1 MAWESHPASPLFH
14 RGALLAAVQSSGL
27 WADSKSFVDNPA
39 RGSADAVLAA
49 YEEQCEAARSCGG
62 GAGEAGLSRDAL
74 AAFLAHHFSAPG
86 TELEA
91 CTPVDWKQE
100 ASWFSSLPGE
110 ACEFALALH
119 GLWLSLCRRRA
130 AAAAGSTSTL
140 LPLPHACFIPGDRF
154 RETYYWVRRCYAALR
169 ALSSHPPPQ
178 DTYWIVRG
186 LLASELFSSA
196 EGVVLNLLSLLERHG
211 FVPNGARSYYLQRSQ
226 PPLLSHM
233 VAAVHARTPG
243 GCLPL
248 LQLALPLLQVE
259 WRFWTE
265 GPHSLLVRS
274 PGGGVHRLSRY
285 FTDQTTPRPESW
297 REDAATAAGLAPAA
311 AAALYREIASAAES
325 GWDFSTR
332 WMGGEGLRTLRTTRI
347 LPADLNGW
355 LLSLARHVALFARAL
370 GDAPTASLFEA
381 HAEAQAAAI
390 QAVLWD
396 EAGAQWRDFVL
407 DELPAAPDPSNPGG
421 FEHSGRRSA
430 ALLASNWVPLW
441 CGAVPPD
448 SPLAQRCVAS
458 LSASGLIHPGGLAT
472 TDRESGEQWDFPNSW
487 PPLVHMLAEASG
499 RCGGQGPALASRL
512 AACYLRSAR
521 RGWAAEGVMHEKYD
535 ARGCE
540 GGRGGGGEYAPQ
552 VGFGWSNGVALA
564 FMQEGLGVAE
574 AWPESVV

>member
-1 MAWESHPASPLFH
+1 MAEKERNLVAEVYHTGPV
-14 RGALLAAVQSSGL
+14 LAAAQAAGI
-27 WADSKSFVDNPA
+27 WADSKTYVDCPARVPLSQVLADFRAAFGDGADLESPDTAAAVTSFVRDHFHTQPGDELQAHTPA
-39 RGSADAVLAA
+39 DWAPHVAWLQALKTANAVRL
-49 YEEQCEAARSCGG
+49 GTT
-62 GAGEAGLSRDAL
+62 LHAL
-74 AAFLAHHFSAPG
+74 WG
-86 TELEA
+86 
-91 CTPVDWKQE
+91 V
-100 ASWFSSLPGE
+100 
-110 ACEFALALH
+110 
-119 GLWLSLCRRRA
+119 LCRV
-130 AAAAGSTSTL
+130 STPSPQSTL
-140 LPLPHACFIPGDRF
+140 LALPHPCFVPGDRF